1 MLCIYIDKLNE
12 NVIECL
18 QKFLRSFEY
27 TQIDFLKLK
36 GCRIYSDIKEHVSRK
51 KYWDY
56 FLKVYPCSNFFE
68 ELSCVVSRTTN
79 RIDIANLELSS
90 KEFIHLVKA
99 AKKVKYLTF
108 FDCKI
113 SFDSEFDFGPMEGCL
128 IEEVFISYNNQVYD
142 KWSDYEESLMNIF
155 WGILKCTKLVRSLKG
170 LNFKYT
176 NSLKEK
182 FIKTAKEILGED
194 YSEIMPSLRYR

>member
-1 MLCIYIDKLNE
+1 M
-12 NVIECL
+12 
-18 QKFLRSFEY
+18 
-27 TQIDFLKLK
+27 
-36 GCRIYSDIKEHVSRK
+36 GCRIYSKMKEHGSHRLYSK
-51 KYWDY
+51 S

-79 RIDIANLELSS
+79 RIDICNLELSS

-99 AKKVKYLTF
+99 AKKVKNLTF

-113 SFDSEFDFGPMEGCL
+113 PFDSEFDFGLMEGCL

-155 WGILKCTKLVRSLKG
+155 WGILKCTNLVRSLKG
-170 LNFKYT
+170 LNFRYSH
-176 NSLKEK
+176 NLEEK
-182 FIKTAKEILGED
+182 LIKTAKEILGEE
-194 YSEIMPSLRYR
+194 YSDIMPSLKRF